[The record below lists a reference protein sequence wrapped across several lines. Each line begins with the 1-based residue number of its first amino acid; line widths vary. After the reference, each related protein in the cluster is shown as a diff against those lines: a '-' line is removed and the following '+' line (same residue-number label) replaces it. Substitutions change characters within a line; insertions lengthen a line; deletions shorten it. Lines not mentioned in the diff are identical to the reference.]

1 MARLRRA
8 TTEKGTVL
16 VMEPKAILT
25 YLLYSR
31 HRLVA
36 KVIIHGDDGSRR
48 RLLTGVELRAF
59 AIMPKTKVD

>member
-1 MARLRRA
+1 
-8 TTEKGTVL
+8 
-16 VMEPKAILT
+16 MEPKAILT